1 MLSKAA
7 LLALPAAAM
16 AFGHAMPLSSAPA
29 LARAAQCRAAVP
41 SLRMAVGDVTSETE
55 LDAAI
60 ANAGLAS
67 CLCA

>member
-1 MLSKAA
+1 MLNKAA

-16 AFGHAMPLSSAPA
+16 AFGHAMPLASSPA
-29 LARAAQCRAAVP
+29 LARAAHCRAAVP